1 MPLSPQEILNASID
15 ALIEHSGLLD
25 QEQAVRGIDAL
36 SELQL
41 HAIIGDALQG
51 DGFGVFREAHYPS
64 DGEAYTKQTHRNRCD
79 LVLTPNPH
87 MILIDP
93 AHQLKEL
100 AIARE
105 TLFAG
110 FAEVDPD
117 PETTCPPDNAWWIE
131 IKSCAQHA
139 YRDGVPS
146 PNPRYGHELVT
157 GLQTD
162 LCKLS
167 ADEQIWHGGSMIIL
181 FTESEEIAR
190 NDLLQATQICIEQG
204 FPARTPLIKTGS
216 ITDRAGN
223 GCVAIGLFPFSI

>member
-1 MPLSPQEILNASID
+1 MGLNYQEILDASIQ
-15 ALIEHSGLLD
+15 ALTMHSGLLD
-25 QEQAVRGIDAL
+25 QEHAVRGIDAL

-41 HAIIGDALQG
+41 HAVIGDALLEE
-51 DGFGVFREAHYPS
+51 GFGVFREAHYPS
-64 DGEAYTKQTHRNRCD
+64 DGDAYTKQTHRNRCD

-87 MILIDP
+87 LQLIDP
-93 AHQLKEL
+93 AHRLKEL
-100 AIARE
+100 AIAQE

-110 FAEVDPD
+110 LVEVDPD
-117 PETTCPPDNAWWIE
+117 PEKACAPDNACWIE

-139 YRDGVPS
+139 YRDGIPS

-167 ADEQIWHGGSMIIL
+167 ADEQIWHGCSMIIL

-204 FPARTPLIKTGS
+204 FPTRTPLIETGS